1 MLIQQTL
8 TTLKQLKLSGMAQ
21 AVERQIQQ
29 PSLHMLSFDERL
41 GMIVDEELSYREN
54 RRLTRLLKEAK
65 LRFSAA
71 CMEDVDY
78 DVRRGLD
85 RSQMAGL
92 SRCDWVQHQQ
102 NILITG
108 ATGCGKTWL
117 ACALGNQAAR
127 KGYTV
132 LYRRTPRLLES
143 LAIAHA
149 DGTLPKLRQQLA
161 KAHVLILD
169 DWGLAPLNA
178 MARSDLLEILDDRIN
193 TTTTIVTSQLPV
205 SAWHSYIGDPTL
217 ADAILD
223 RLVHTAHHLSLK
235 GDSLRKQKVV

>member
-1 MLIQQTL
+1 
-8 TTLKQLKLSGMAQ
+8 
-21 AVERQIQQ
+21 
-29 PSLHMLSFDERL
+29 
-41 GMIVDEELSYREN
+41 
-54 RRLTRLLKEAK
+54 
-65 LRFSAA
+65 
-71 CMEDVDY
+71 
-78 DVRRGLD
+78 
-85 RSQMAGL
+85 
-92 SRCDWVQHQQ
+92 
-102 NILITG
+102 LITG

-235 GDSLRKQKVV
+235 GESLRKQKVV

>member
-149 DGTLPKLRQQLA
+149 DGTITVSFAPATGTANSDYEIQFRNGM
-161 KAHVLILD
+161 AHMRPY
-169 DWGLAPLNA
+169 W
-178 MARSDLLEILDDRIN
+178 
-193 TTTTIVTSQLPV
+193 
-205 SAWHSYIGDPTL
+205 
-217 ADAILD
+217 
-223 RLVHTAHHLSLK
+223 
-235 GDSLRKQKVV
+235 

>member
-1 MLIQQTL
+1 
-8 TTLKQLKLSGMAQ
+8 
-21 AVERQIQQ
+21 
-29 PSLHMLSFDERL
+29 
-41 GMIVDEELSYREN
+41 
-54 RRLTRLLKEAK
+54 
-65 LRFSAA
+65 
-71 CMEDVDY
+71 MEDVDY

-85 RSQMAGL
+85 RSQMGGL
-92 SRCDWVQHQQ
+92 SSCDWVQHQQ

-127 KGYTV
+127 KGYSV
-132 LYRRTPRLLES
+132 FYRRAPRLLES
-143 LAIAHA
+143 LAVAHA

-161 KAHVLILD
+161 KADVLILD

-193 TTTTIVTSQLPV
+193 TTTTIITSQLPV

-235 GDSLRKQKVV
+235 GDSLRKKKMV

>member
-1 MLIQQTL
+1 M
-8 TTLKQLKLSGMAQ
+8 G
-21 AVERQIQQ
+21 
-29 PSLHMLSFDERL
+29 
-41 GMIVDEELSYREN
+41 
-54 RRLTRLLKEAK
+54 
-65 LRFSAA
+65 
-71 CMEDVDY
+71 
-78 DVRRGLD
+78 
-85 RSQMAGL
+85 GL

-127 KGYTV
+127 KGYSV
-132 LYRRTPRLLES
+132 LYRRAPRLLES
-143 LAIAHA
+143 LAVAHA

-161 KAHVLILD
+161 KADVLILD

-193 TTTTIVTSQLPV
+193 TTTTIITSQLPV

-217 ADAILD
+217 ADAILPEFGI
-223 RLVHTAHHLSLK
+223 RLT
-235 GDSLRKQKVV
+235 